1 MPRQTETTR
10 IWIVSLAIFTLV
22 FFLILGMR
30 QCSKNEQP
38 SQTPPPGT
46 STPNALHIID
56 THEHIQSAAQAP
68 LLIAA
73 MDALG
78 IQKTILLGSS
88 AFTLT
93 QNPDL
98 GFTGYDE
105 NNEELLKICQ
115 EYPGRFEAWVTLNP
129 KDPNHLEKFK
139 DYVKRGATGLKLYL
153 GHGYVIPKTG
163 QYLFH
168 LMAMDDPAL
177 APLYAYC
184 RDNFIPVSMHVNP
197 GPQTPGFADEFVSF
211 LTQYP
216 DLKVIAP
223 HFILSSIKETRMEEL
238 LDTFPNLYTDISF
251 GHDEFLRP
259 GLRRIA
265 RDPEKYRALIAKYPN
280 RFLFSADLTITNAEG
295 RDKQWIQD
303 RLSAYIDMLSKKTY
317 TTSLLPDEPLNG
329 LELSGEALNAV
340 LFNNY
345 TVLMATRPS
354 KTQITRTINWDRMGV
369 AHTTRKPGEMIP
381 PPTAESDE

>member
-10 IWIVSLAIFTLV
+10 IWKISLAILALV
-22 FFLILGMR
+22 LVLIWGVR
-30 QCSKNEQP
+30 HCSPNKQP
-38 SQTPPPGT
+38 NQAPPDVTP
-46 STPNALHIID
+46 TPKALRIID

-68 LLIAA
+68 QLIAA
-73 MDALG
+73 MDELG
-78 IQKTILLGSS
+78 IQKTVLLGSS

-93 QNPDL
+93 QNPDI

-129 KDPNHLEKFK
+129 KDSNSLEKFK
-139 DYVKRGATGLKLYL
+139 EYVKRGATGLKLYL
-153 GHGYVIPKTG
+153 GHGYVVKKTG

-168 LMAMDDPAL
+168 TMAMDDPAL
-177 APLYAYC
+177 APIYTYC
-184 RDNFIPVSMHVNP
+184 RDNFIPVCMHVNP

-223 HFILSSIKETRMEEL
+223 HFILSSIKETRLEEL
-238 LDTFPNLYTDISF
+238 LDTFPNLYTDVSF
-251 GHDEFLRP
+251 GHDDFSRP

-265 RDPEKYRALIAKYPN
+265 RNPEKFRALLAKYPN
-280 RFLFSADLTITNAEG
+280 RFLFSADLTITNVEG
-295 RDKQWIQD
+295 RDKQWIQE
-303 RLSAYIDMLSKKTY
+303 RLSAYLDMLRKKTY
-317 TTSLLPDEPLNG
+317 STPLLPDEPLNG
-329 LELSGEALNAV
+329 LDLSGEALDAV

-345 TVLMATRPS
+345 TAMMAARPA
-354 KTQITRTINWDRMGV
+354 KTQITRTIDWNRVGI
-369 AHTTRKPGEMIP
+369 TPITRKPGEMIS